1 MPMRTALRV
10 GLIAGLLLVVAA
22 GILYVTQRERLLARM
37 AHTLET
43 ALAELVGTPVDVGR
57 VRLELV
63 PLAVVAEDVTVR
75 SPSPEIPTPP
85 LTVGR
90 VTARPSLISFLTETQ
105 VIRLLR
111 IERPRLDLVAR
122 PDGAS
127 NLPSFERT
135 ASGAPGDRPAIL
147 VRRIEITN
155 AVIAY
160 RSPRGAVTI
169 EDTDVLL
176 LPDVLMG
183 RIVAEA
189 VAPRGAF
196 EVAER
201 VIPFGAVRIR
211 AELENGRLTVT
222 SASLDGRG
230 LAATARGRLSF
241 VEPKGLDLTA
251 TASIDL
257 QALSSVTQ
265 DRGLAGPVVP
275 AVPSLSGRLALEARI
290 TGPFADPAVNG
301 RLDARE
307 VGYDGIPIGTLSGRV
322 TLAHGRL
329 AVADLA
335 ADVLDGTLR
344 GSAEI
349 EVGTGSPA
357 WSLTLDA
364 ARLRPAALMRHL
376 TSSVT
381 QDRGL
386 APATSIVPAFE
397 ASGPVA
403 LRGRGWSLRALDG
416 EGRLALVPGEASP
429 SSVTQDRG
437 PASRVR
443 ALLALLTTGD
453 LPWTV
458 RHGALHIEEGRVTSA
473 TGRLTV
479 SGTLAPDGHADLAL
493 ALSDQDAAAVA
504 AALAVPFA
512 VEGRAGFTGRLTGP
526 LRAPSVDGR
535 ATVRDLFLRGR
546 SAGDLATSLHYADR
560 RLAFRDTAWHKDDA
574 RYDAVG
580 TLDWSAPAAS
590 SVTQDRG
597 PASSVTQ
604 DRGLAPAFDV
614 VARLRAAR
622 VGDVLSIAFR
632 PLPIDAVVDGAFTF
646 RGSPADFQIAGDLEL
661 GAGSI
666 YGQSFDGGRVGMTF
680 DRTRVVFTHAT
691 LRRGES
697 EVRGQGSIVYRG
709 GFEAAFDAP
718 RLHIQTVDLFG
729 LNTLPL
735 SGRVSATLKT
745 TGTFDRPEM
754 HAAVTILHLEGAG
767 QSLGGGRVAVDV
779 ADRVVRLSAALDEQH
794 ARLEAT
800 LRWEPDFPVSAVLT
814 VEDGSLVPLI
824 RPWLPAAL
832 AEMTAVVSGRVALDG
847 PLVDPLRWRVESRL
861 SRLSADVGEYV
872 VENQGDV
879 VLTLDRGRLAID
891 AFRLLGTDTT
901 LTVSGGVDL
910 LKEYHLVI
918 VGEADLRLTRL
929 LVPTVSSGRGKTY
942 LVLKISDRWDS
953 PKIQGGVTIRDAR
966 IKSRALSQPITIDSM
981 GLFFNERQIL
991 LESLEGGYGQGRVSA
1006 TGQIQLEGFRP
1017 ARFGYLIDLKSIQFP
1032 LTERLTPTLSG
1043 QLVFQGTPESQS
1055 LRGELTIDRAVYDA
1069 RIDVQDWLPELRR
1082 RAEIQTANATAET
1095 ATALGRRLALNVRF
1109 SGKDQIGIHN
1119 NLASIPLEVD
1129 LFLRGTVDRPY
1140 LIGRIEARDGTITF
1154 RSNEFRVQSAT
1165 LDFADPARLRP
1176 IIDLRA
1182 TTKVQTYHITLQLT
1196 GTIER
1201 FELDLTSDPSLTET
1215 DILALLTV
1223 GRTAEQIAQSQ
1234 TNLGRNE
1241 AASIALQALL
1251 EEGVHRLPGVDRL
1264 VDSFQID
1271 PYYDQTVDQTAPRLS
1286 VGKQLFAERLT
1297 VNYSTTLDASGRQ
1310 GVRVEYE
1317 IGRNLFL
1324 IGEQDNRGFGGDVR
1338 YRFEFR

>member
-1 MPMRTALRV
+1 MPLRTALRV
-10 GLIAGLLLVVAA
+10 GLIAGLILVAA
-22 GILYVTQRERLLARM
+22 AGFLYVTQRERVLARM

-43 ALAELVGTPVDVGR
+43 ALADRLGTPVDVGR
-57 VRLELV
+57 LRLELV

-75 SPSPEIPTPP
+75 SPSPEFPAP
-85 LTVGR
+85 LMVGR
-90 VTARPSLISFLTETQ
+90 ITARPSLISFLTETQ

-111 IERPRLDLVAR
+111 IERPRLTLVAGT
-122 PDGAS
+122 DGAS
-127 NLPSFERT
+127 NLPSLEGV
-135 ASGAPGDRPAIL
+135 APGAPDDRPKVL
-147 VRRIEITN
+147 VRRIEIMN
-155 AVIAY
+155 ADIAY
-160 RSPRGAVTI
+160 RSPRGTVTI
-169 EDTDVLL
+169 EGADALL
-176 LPDVLMG
+176 VPDVLMG
-183 RIVAEA
+183 RVVAEVA
-189 VAPRGAF
+189 APRGTF
-196 EVAER
+196 EVGGRA
-201 VIPFGAVRIR
+201 VPFDAVRIR
-211 AELENGRLTVT
+211 AELESGRLTVT

-230 LAATARGRLSF
+230 LSATANGRLSF
-241 VEPKGLDLTA
+241 VEPAGLDLTA

-257 QALSSVTQ
+257 QAL
-265 DRGLAGPVVP
+265 GPVGP
-275 AVPSLSGRLALEARI
+275 AARSLSGRLALDARV
-290 TGPFADPAVNG
+290 TGPFADPAIDG
-301 RLDARE
+301 RVDARE
-307 VGYDGIPIGTLSGRV
+307 VGYDGVPIGSLAGRV

-349 EVGTGSPA
+349 EVGADSPTPGVTHDRSPASSVTQGRSPA
-357 WSLTLDA
+357 WLLTLDA
-364 ARLRPAALMRHL
+364 AGLRPAALMHRL
-376 TSSVT
+376 V
-381 QDRGL
+381 
-386 APATSIVPAFE
+386 PATSLAPSFE

-403 LRGRGWSLRALDG
+403 LHGRGWSLRALDG
-416 EGRLALVPGEASP
+416 EGRLALVPDGVPSDRPADGRPPSRVR

-437 PASRVR
+437 LA
-443 ALLALLTTGD
+443 ALLALITTGD

-458 RHGALHIEEGRVTSA
+458 RRGALRVEEGRVTSA
-473 TGRLTV
+473 TGRLAV
-479 SGTLAPDGHADLAL
+479 SGTLALDGTVALDL

-504 AALAVPFA
+504 AALNLPFA
-512 VEGRAGFTGRLTGP
+512 IEGRAGFTGRLTGP

-535 ATVRDLFLRGR
+535 ATVRELSLRGR
-546 SAGDLATSLHYADR
+546 AAGNLATSLHYADR
-560 RLAFRDTAWHKDDA
+560 RLAFRDTLWRKDDA

-580 TLDWSAPAAS
+580 TVDWSAPAAP
-590 SVTQDRG
+590 T
-597 PASSVTQ
+597 
-604 DRGLAPAFDV
+604 FDI

-622 VGDVLSIAFR
+622 VGDVLPIAFR
-632 PLPIDAVVDGAFTF
+632 PLPIEAVVDGAFTF
-646 RGSPADFQIAGDLEL
+646 RGSPADFQIAADIEL

-666 YGQSFDGGRVGMTF
+666 YGQSFDGGRMGMTF
-680 DRTRVVFTHAT
+680 DKTHVVFTHAT

-697 EVRGQGSIVYRG
+697 EVRGRGSIIYRG
-709 GFEAAFDAP
+709 GFEATLDAP
-718 RLHIQTVDLFG
+718 RLHIQTIDLFG

-735 SGRVSATLKT
+735 SGSMSATLKA

-767 QSLGGGRVAVDV
+767 QPLGGGRVVVDV
-779 ADRVVRLSAALDEQH
+779 ADRQVRLSAALDEQH

-800 LRWEPDFPVSAVLT
+800 LRWEPDSPVSAVLT
-814 VEDGSLVPLI
+814 VDDGSLVPLI

-847 PLVDPLRWRVESRL
+847 PLRDPLRWRVESRL

-879 VLTLDRGRLAID
+879 VLTLDQGRLTID

-901 LTVSGGVDL
+901 LTISGGVDL
-910 LKEYHLVI
+910 LREYHLVV

-929 LVPTVSSGRGKTY
+929 FVPTVSSGRGKTY

-981 GLFFNERQIL
+981 ALFFNERQIL

-1006 TGQIQLEGFRP
+1006 TGQIQLVGFRLS
-1017 ARFGYLIDLKSIQFP
+1017 RFGYLIDLKGIQFP
-1032 LTERLTPTLSG
+1032 LSERLTPTLSG

-1055 LRGELTIDRAVYDA
+1055 LRGELTVDRAVYDA
-1069 RIDVQDWLPELRR
+1069 RIEVQDWLLELRR
-1082 RAEIQTANATAET
+1082 RAEIQTANAAAET
-1095 ATALGRRLALNVRF
+1095 ATALGRRLALNIHF
-1109 SGKDQIGIHN
+1109 SGKDQIVIRN
-1119 NLASIPLEVD
+1119 NLATVPLEVD

-1140 LIGRIEARDGTITF
+1140 LIGRIEAREGTITF
-1154 RSNEFRVQSAT
+1154 RSNEFQVQSAT

-1182 TTKVQTYHITLQLT
+1182 TTTVQTYHITLQLT

-1223 GRTAEQIAQSQ
+1223 GQTAEQIAQSQ
-1234 TNLGRNE
+1234 NSLGRDE

-1271 PYYDQTVDQTAPRLS
+1271 PYYDQTVNQTAPRLS
-1286 VGKQLFAERLT
+1286 VGKQLLSERLI
-1297 VNYSTTLDASGRQ
+1297 VNYTTTLDTSGRQ

-1317 IGRNLFL
+1317 IGRNFFL

>member
-1 MPMRTALRV
+1 MPLRTALRV

-22 GILYVTQRERLLARM
+22 GLLYVTQRERLLARL
-37 AHTLET
+37 AHTIET
-43 ALAELVGTPVDVGR
+43 ALADRLGTPVDVGR

-75 SPSPEIPTPP
+75 SPSPGLPVP

-90 VTARPSLISFLTETQ
+90 ITARPSLISLLTEAQ

-111 IERPRLDLVAR
+111 IERPRLTLVAG

-127 NLPSFERT
+127 NLPSFE
-135 ASGAPGDRPAIL
+135 GALPGTPGGRPTIL
-147 VRRIEITN
+147 VRRIEIRN
-155 AVIAY
+155 AAIAY

-169 EDTDVLL
+169 EDADALL

-183 RIVAEA
+183 RVVAEA
-189 VAPRGAF
+189 AAPRGAF
-196 EVAER
+196 EVGGRA
-201 VIPFGAVRIR
+201 IPFDAVRIR
-211 AELENGRLTVT
+211 AELENGRLTIT

-230 LAATARGRLSF
+230 LSATANGRLSF
-241 VEPKGLDLTA
+241 IEPTGLDLTA

-257 QALSSVTQ
+257 QAL
-265 DRGLAGPVVP
+265 GPAVP
-275 AVPSLSGRLALEARI
+275 AVQSLSGRLALEARI
-290 TGPFADPAVNG
+290 KGPFADPVVDG

-307 VGYDGIPIGTLSGRV
+307 VGYDGVPIGSLSGRV

-349 EVGTGSPA
+349 EIGAESPASSVTQDRGLA

-364 ARLRPAALMRHL
+364 ARLRPAALMR
-376 TSSVT
+376 
-381 QDRGL
+381 RL
-386 APATSIVPAFE
+386 APATSIAPPFE

-416 EGRLALVPGEASP
+416 EGRLALVPGGAP
-429 SSVTQDRG
+429 DR
-437 PASRVR
+437 PANGRPPSRVR
-443 ALLALLTTGD
+443 SLLGLLTTAD

-458 RHGALHIEEGRVTSA
+458 RSGALRVEEGRITSA
-473 TGRLTV
+473 TGRLAV
-479 SGTLAPDGHADLAL
+479 SGTLAPDGNVGLDL

-504 AALAVPFA
+504 TALNLPFA
-512 VEGRAGFTGRLTGP
+512 IEGRAGFTGRLTGP

-535 ATVRDLFLRGR
+535 ATVRNLSLRR
-546 SAGDLATSLHYADR
+546 RAAGHLATSLHYADR
-560 RLAFRDTAWHKDDA
+560 RLAFRDTAWRKDDA

-580 TLDWSAPAAS
+580 TLDWSAPAA
-590 SVTQDRG
+590 
-597 PASSVTQ
+597 
-604 DRGLAPAFDV
+604 PAFDI

-622 VGDVLSIAFR
+622 VGDVLPIAFR
-632 PLPIDAVVDGAFTF
+632 PLPIEAVVDGAFTF
-646 RGSPADFQIAGDLEL
+646 RGSAADFQIAADLEL

-697 EVRGQGSIVYRG
+697 EVRGRGSIVYRG
-709 GFEAAFDAP
+709 GFEADITAP
-718 RLHIQTVDLFG
+718 SLHLQTVDLFG

-735 SGRVSATLKT
+735 SGSVSATLKT
-745 TGTFDRPEM
+745 GGTFDRPEM

-767 QSLGGGRVAVDV
+767 QPLGGGRVAVDV
-779 ADRVVRLSAALDEQH
+779 ADRRVRLSASLDEQH

-800 LRWEPDFPVSAVLT
+800 LHWEPDFPVSAVLT

-832 AEMTAVVSGRVALDG
+832 TEMTAVVSGRVALDG
-847 PLVDPLRWRVESRL
+847 PLRDPLRWRVESRL

-872 VENQGDV
+872 VENRDDV
-879 VLTLDRGRLAID
+879 VLTLDQGRLTID

-910 LKEYHLVI
+910 LREYHLVI

-966 IKSRALSQPITIDSM
+966 IKSRALSQPITVDSM

-1006 TGQIQLEGFRP
+1006 TGQIQLDGFRP
-1017 ARFGYLIDLKSIQFP
+1017 ARFGYLIDLKGIQFP

-1055 LRGELTIDRAVYDA
+1055 LRGELAVDRAVYDA
-1069 RIDVQDWLPELRR
+1069 RIELQDWLLELRR
-1082 RAEIQTANATAET
+1082 RAEVQTANATAET
-1095 ATALGRRLALNVRF
+1095 AAALGRRLALNIHF
-1109 SGKDQIGIHN
+1109 SGKDQIGIRN
-1119 NLASIPLEVD
+1119 NLASVPLEVD

-1140 LIGRIEARDGTITF
+1140 LIGRIEAREGTITF
-1154 RSNEFRVQSAT
+1154 RSNVFHVQSAT

-1182 TTKVQTYHITLQLT
+1182 TTTVQTYHITLQLT

-1234 TNLGRNE
+1234 TSLSRDE

-1251 EEGVHRLPGVDRL
+1251 EEGVHRLPGVDQL

-1271 PYYDQTVDQTAPRLS
+1271 PYYDETVDQTAPRLS
-1286 VGKQLFAERLT
+1286 VGKQLFSERLI
-1297 VNYSTTLDASGRQ
+1297 VNYTTTLDASGRQ

>member
-1 MPMRTALRV
+1 MPLRTALRV

-22 GILYVTQRERLLARM
+22 GFLYVTQRERLLARM

-43 ALAELVGTPVDVGR
+43 ALADRLGTPVDVGR
-57 VRLELV
+57 LRLELV
-63 PLAVVAEDVTVR
+63 PLAVVAEDVAVR
-75 SPSPEIPTPP
+75 SPSPELPAP

-90 VTARPSLISFLTETQ
+90 ITARPSLISLLTETQ

-111 IERPRLDLVAR
+111 IEQPRLTLVAG

-127 NLPSFERT
+127 NLPSLEGA
-135 ASGAPGDRPAIL
+135 ASGAPGGPPKVL
-147 VRRIEITN
+147 VRRIEIKN
-155 AVIAY
+155 AAIAY

-169 EDTDVLL
+169 EDADALL
-176 LPDVLMG
+176 LPDMLMG
-183 RIVAEA
+183 RVVAEA
-189 VAPRGAF
+189 AAPRGAF
-196 EVAER
+196 EVGGRA
-201 VIPFGAVRIR
+201 IPFDAVRIR

-230 LAATARGRLSF
+230 LAATANGRLSF
-241 VEPKGLDLTA
+241 VEPTGLDLTA

-257 QALSSVTQ
+257 QAL
-265 DRGLAGPVVP
+265 GP
-275 AVPSLSGRLALEARI
+275 AVPAARSLSGRLVIEARVK
-290 TGPFADPAVNG
+290 GPFADPAVDG

-307 VGYDGIPIGTLSGRV
+307 VGYDGVPIGTLSGRL

-344 GSAEI
+344 GTAEI
-349 EVGTGSPA
+349 EIGAESPA
-357 WSLTLDA
+357 SRVTQDHGLAWLLTLDA
-364 ARLRPAALMRHL
+364 ARLRPAALMRRL
-376 TSSVT
+376 ASSVT
-381 QDRGL
+381 QDSGL
-386 APATSIVPAFE
+386 APATSIAPPFE

-403 LRGRGWSLRALDG
+403 LHGRGWSLRALDG
-416 EGRLALVPGEASP
+416 EGRLALAPDGAP
-429 SSVTQDRG
+429 DR
-437 PASRVR
+437 PADGRPPSRVR
-443 ALLALLTTGD
+443 SLLGLLTTAD

-458 RHGALHIEEGRVTSA
+458 RRGALRVEEGRITSA
-473 TGRLTV
+473 TGRLAV
-479 SGTLAPDGHADLAL
+479 SGTLAPDGTVGLDL
-493 ALSDQDAAAVA
+493 ALSDQDAAAIA
-504 AALAVPFA
+504 TALNLPFA
-512 VEGRAGFTGRLTGP
+512 IEGRAGFTGRLAGP

-535 ATVRDLFLRGR
+535 ATVRELSLRGR
-546 SAGDLATSLHYADR
+546 AAGNLATSLHYADR
-560 RLAFRDTAWHKDDA
+560 RLAFRDTAWRKDDA

-580 TLDWSAPAAS
+580 TLDWSAPAA
-590 SVTQDRG
+590 
-597 PASSVTQ
+597 
-604 DRGLAPAFDV
+604 PAFDI
-614 VARLRAAR
+614 VANLRAAR
-622 VGDVLSIAFR
+622 VGDVLPIAFR
-632 PLPIDAVVDGAFTF
+632 PLPIEAVVDGAFTF
-646 RGSPADFQIAGDLEL
+646 RGSAADFQIAADLEL

-709 GFEAAFDAP
+709 GFEADFTAP
-718 RLHIQTVDLFG
+718 SLHLQTVDLFG

-735 SGRVSATLKT
+735 SGSVSATLKT
-745 TGTFDRPEM
+745 GGTFDRPEM

-767 QSLGGGRVAVDV
+767 QPLGGGRVAVDV
-779 ADRVVRLSAALDEQH
+779 ADRQVRLSAALDEQH
-794 ARLEAT
+794 AQLEAT

-814 VEDGSLVPLI
+814 VDDGSLVPLI

-847 PLVDPLRWRVESRL
+847 PLRDPLRWRVESRL

-872 VENQGDV
+872 VENRDDV
-879 VLTLDRGRLAID
+879 VLTLDRGRLTID

-901 LTVSGGVDL
+901 LTVSGSVDL
-910 LKEYHLVI
+910 LREYHLVI

-966 IKSRALSQPITIDSM
+966 IKSRALSQPITVDSM
-981 GLFFNERQIL
+981 ALFFNERQIL

-1006 TGQIQLEGFRP
+1006 TGQIQLDGFRP

-1069 RIDVQDWLPELRR
+1069 RIELQDWLLELRR

-1095 ATALGRRLALNVRF
+1095 AAALGRRLALNIRF
-1109 SGKDQIGIHN
+1109 SGKDQIGIRN
-1119 NLASIPLEVD
+1119 NLASVPLEVD

-1140 LIGRIEARDGTITF
+1140 LIGKIEARDGTITF
-1154 RSNEFRVQSAT
+1154 RSNEFHVQSAT
-1165 LDFADPARLRP
+1165 LDFTDPARLRP

-1182 TTKVQTYHITLQLT
+1182 TTTVQTYHITLQLT

-1223 GRTAEQIAQSQ
+1223 GRTAEQVAQSQ
-1234 TNLGRNE
+1234 TSLSRDE

-1286 VGKQLFAERLT
+1286 VGKQLFSERLI
-1297 VNYSTTLDASGRQ
+1297 VNYTTILDASGRQ

-1317 IGRNLFL
+1317 IGRNFFL

>member
-1 MPMRTALRV
+1 MSLRTALRV

-22 GILYVTQRERLLARM
+22 GFLYVTQRERLLARV
-37 AHTLET
+37 AHALET
-43 ALAELVGTPVDVGR
+43 ALADQLGTPVDVGR
-57 VRLELV
+57 VRLEMV

-75 SPSPEIPTPP
+75 SPSPEFPAP

-90 VTARPSLISFLTETQ
+90 ITARPSLISLLTQTQ

-111 IERPRLDLVAR
+111 IERPRLTLVAG
-122 PDGAS
+122 PDGTS
-127 NLPSFERT
+127 NIPPFGGT
-135 ASGAPGDRPAIL
+135 APGGPGRPPKVL

-160 RSPRGAVTI
+160 RSLRGTVTI
-169 EDTDVLL
+169 EGADALL
-176 LPDVLMG
+176 VPDVLMG
-183 RIVAEA
+183 RVVAEA
-189 VAPRGAF
+189 SAPRGTF
-196 EVAER
+196 EVGGRA
-201 VIPFGAVRIR
+201 VPFDAVRIR
-211 AELENGRLTVT
+211 AEMESGRLTVT

-230 LAATARGRLSF
+230 LSATANGRFSF
-241 VEPKGLDLTA
+241 VKPAGLDLTV

-257 QALSSVTQ
+257 QAL
-265 DRGLAGPVVP
+265 GPVVP
-275 AVPSLSGRLALEARI
+275 AARSLSGRLTLEARG
-290 TGPFADPAVNG
+290 TGPFADPTVDG

-307 VGYDGIPIGTLSGRV
+307 VVYDGVPIGTLAGRV

-329 AVADLA
+329 AVADLV

-349 EVGTGSPA
+349 EIGAESPA
-357 WSLTLDA
+357 SRVTHDRSLA
-364 ARLRPAALMRHL
+364 
-376 TSSVT
+376 SSVT

-386 APATSIVPAFE
+386 AWLLTLDAAGLRTAALMRRLAPAASIAPPFE

-403 LRGRGWSLRALDG
+403 LHGRGWSLRAIEG
-416 EGRLALVPGEASP
+416 EGRLTLTPGEAPLSRDARSWP
-429 SSVTQDRG
+429 RADQADDGHPPSRVFSSVTQDRG
-437 PASRVR
+437 LA
-443 ALLALLTTGD
+443 ALLALITTAD

-458 RHGALHIEEGRVTSA
+458 RSGALRIEEGLVTSA
-473 TGRLTV
+473 TGRLAV
-479 SGTLAPDGHADLAL
+479 SGTLAPDGRVALDL
-493 ALSDQDAAAVA
+493 ALSDQDAADVA
-504 AALAVPFA
+504 TALAVPFA
-512 VEGRAGFTGRLTGP
+512 IEGRAGFEGRLTGP

-535 ATVRDLFLRGR
+535 ATVRDLSLRGR
-546 SAGDLATSLHYADR
+546 AAGDLATSLHYADR
-560 RLAFRDTAWHKDDA
+560 RLAFRGTAWRKDDA
-574 RYDAVG
+574 HYDPVG
-580 TLDWSAPAAS
+580 TLDWSAPAA
-590 SVTQDRG
+590 
-597 PASSVTQ
+597 
-604 DRGLAPAFDV
+604 PAFDI
-614 VARLRAAR
+614 VANLRAAR

-632 PLPIDAVVDGAFTF
+632 PLPIEAVTDGTFTF
-646 RGSPADFQIAGDLEL
+646 RGSPTDFQIAGDLEL

-666 YGQSFDGGRVGMTF
+666 YGQSFDGGRMGMTF
-680 DRTRVVFTHAT
+680 DRTHVVFTHAT

-697 EVRGQGSIVYRG
+697 EVRGRGSIVYRD

-735 SGRVSATLKT
+735 SGSVSATLKAS
-745 TGTFDRPEM
+745 GTFDRPEM

-767 QSLGGGRVAVDV
+767 QPLGGGRVAVDV
-779 ADRVVRLSAALDEQH
+779 ADRRVRLSASLDEQH
-794 ARLEAT
+794 AQLEAT

-814 VEDGSLVPLI
+814 VDDGSLVPLI

-832 AEMTAVVSGRVALDG
+832 AEMTAVVSGRIALDG
-847 PLVDPLRWRVESRL
+847 PLRAPLRWRVESRL
-861 SRLSADVGEYV
+861 RRLSADVGEYV

-879 VLTLDRGRLAID
+879 VLILDQGRLTID

-901 LTVSGGVDL
+901 LTISGGVDL
-910 LKEYHLVI
+910 LREYHLVI

-966 IKSRALSQPITIDSM
+966 IKSRALSQPITVDSM

-1006 TGQIQLEGFRP
+1006 TGQIQLDGFRP
-1017 ARFGYLIDLKSIQFP
+1017 ARFGYLIDLKGIQFP

-1055 LRGELTIDRAVYDA
+1055 LRGELAVNRAVYDV
-1069 RIDVQDWLPELRR
+1069 RIEVQDWLMELRR
-1082 RAEIQTANATAET
+1082 RAEIQTVNAAAET
-1095 ATALGRRLALNVRF
+1095 ATALGRRLALNIHF
-1109 SGKDQIGIHN
+1109 SGKDQIGIRN

-1129 LFLRGTVDRPY
+1129 LFLRGTVASPY
-1140 LIGRIEARDGTITF
+1140 LIGRIEAREGTITF
-1154 RSNEFRVQSAT
+1154 RSNKFHVQSAT

-1176 IIDLRA
+1176 ILDLRA
-1182 TTKVQTYHITLQLT
+1182 TTTVQTYHITLQLT

-1234 TNLGRNE
+1234 TSVSRDE

-1271 PYYDQTVDQTAPRLS
+1271 PYYDETVNQTAPRLS
-1286 VGKQLFAERLT
+1286 VGKQLLSERLT
-1297 VNYSTTLDASGRQ
+1297 VNYTTTLDASGRQ